1 MLPQL
6 FRGKEHGCLD
16 TMRIIETLLI
26 SSGLV
31 TQLIAVPQYQARL
44 LLLLLHPAEILSV
57 LPDPVSEQNTVQQ
70 ER

>member
-16 TMRIIETLLI
+16 TMRIGEALLI
-26 SSGLV
+26 APGPV
-31 TQLIAVPQYQARL
+31 TQLVAMPQYHVGF
-44 LLLLLHPAEILSV
+44 LLLLLHPVEILSV
-57 LPDPVSEQNTVQQ
+57 PPGPVLEQQGVQQ